1 MRGSGFK
8 LEEGR
13 FRLDSGKKF
22 FLMRVVRHWNRLPI
36 EGVEPRS
43 LEVFKNCT
51 DAALKATASG
61 HGGDVLTVGLGDLTG
76 PF

>member
-1 MRGSGFK
+1 M
-8 LEEGR
+8 
-13 FRLDSGKKF
+13 
-22 FLMRVVRHWNRLPI
+22 
-36 EGVEPRS
+36 EGVEPQS

-61 HGGDVLTVGLGDLTG
+61 HGGDVLTVGLDDLTG